1 MKYFLGF
8 LIFFFCGVY
17 ADEYEEGIKLL
28 QKKEYVQASKHF
40 KQAVILEN
48 KAPAALFGK
57 VLCEVALGKHEK
69 VSKHMEQVNK
79 AVCQTCKRANKNQ
92 PLTESAKQISS
103 YECRQKVRKCSQEL
117 RLLVEKMVA
126 DTVPGFFQ
134 KIRVFRQLNPYI
146 DSLER
151 NGLYCCQTGQR
162 SERCTE
168 PLVIQLE
175 LWNSEGLSDEAN
187 INKDK

>member
-1 MKYFLGF
+1 MKYFLVFF
-8 LIFFFCGVY
+8 LLFFSGIH

-28 QKKEYVQASKHF
+28 QKKEYAQASKHF
-40 KQAVILEN
+40 KQAVVLEE

-69 VSKHMEQVNK
+69 ASKHMEQVNK
-79 AVCQTCKRANKNQ
+79 AVCRSCKANKKDA
-92 PLTESAKQISS
+92 PIKSAEKISG
-103 YECRQKVRKCSQEL
+103 YECRQKVRKHAQEL

-134 KIRVFRQLNPYI
+134 KIRVFRELNPYI

-151 NGLYCCQTGQR
+151 NGLFCCQNGQTA
-162 SERCTE
+162 EYCIE

-175 LWNSEGLSDEAN
+175 LWNSEGLSEEAN
-187 INKDK
+187 IKKDK